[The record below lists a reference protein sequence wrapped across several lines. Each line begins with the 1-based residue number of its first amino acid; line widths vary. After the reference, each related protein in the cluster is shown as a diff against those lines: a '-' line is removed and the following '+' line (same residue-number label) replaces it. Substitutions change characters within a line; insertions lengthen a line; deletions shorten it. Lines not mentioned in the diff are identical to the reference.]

1 MEAPQAWADASQ
13 EQPIIIARRGEMI
26 GAAGS
31 PWCHDCPLRRATA
44 FQDFNPEDLRFIA
57 SFKSQHRFSL
67 AHSDLILDGE
77 KQSGFMTLFSGWAF
91 SYKIL
96 FDGRRQILSILLP
109 GDTLGLD
116 AVVFGQAHSSVQA
129 LTDVATCV
137 FEVRSVAEL
146 CATRPSIVH
155 RMLWRAAEERRR
167 LERQLTSVGVGT
179 TRERLVALFL
189 DLHARLSSRG
199 LANGPAFA
207 MPLTQHQVADH
218 LGVNVVHINRVLR
231 GLREEGLLSLQEH
244 TVVLRD
250 PVALKKLSAG
260 FRDEPMPPLPLI

>member
-1 MEAPQAWADASQ
+1 L
-13 EQPIIIARRGEMI
+13 PILPARRD
-26 GAAGS
+26 ALTAPAGS
-31 PWCHDCPLRRATA
+31 PWCHDCPLRRSTA
-44 FQDFNPEDLRFIA
+44 FQDFAPEDLRFIA

-77 KQSGFMTLFSGWAF
+77 KQSGFATLFSGWAF

-96 FDGRRQILSILLP
+96 FDGRRQILGILLP
-109 GDTLGLD
+109 GDTIGLD
-116 AVVFGQAHSSVQA
+116 AVVFGQAQSSVQA

-137 FEVRSVAEL
+137 FEVRSLAEL

-155 RMLWRAAEERRR
+155 RMLWRASEERRR

-179 TRERLVALFL
+179 ARERLIAFLL
-189 DLHARLSSRG
+189 DLHARLRNRG
-199 LANGPAFA
+199 LASGPAFA
-207 MPLTQHQVADH
+207 MPLTQHQIADH

-231 GLREEGLLSLQEH
+231 GLREEGLLSVQEH

-250 PVALKKLSAG
+250 PEALRKLSAG
-260 FRDEPMPPLPLI
+260 FRDEPTQAMPLI